1 MSKREK
7 PEPTQAELEILQIL
21 WQHGPVPV
29 RFVNDRLQEKRAV
42 GYTTTLKLLQIM
54 MEKRLVTRQSSG
66 RGHLYRANLAREEV
80 QDHMVGRLIDTAF
93 SGSAMN
99 LVMQA
104 LGHQQP
110 TAAEIEQLREMLDDM
125 ERGKP

>member
-1 MSKREK
+1 LSKTEK

-21 WQHGPVPV
+21 WQHGPQPV
-29 RFVNDRLQEKRAV
+29 RFVNQRLQEKRAV

-54 MEKRLVTRQSSG
+54 TEKRLVTRQSGG

-80 QDHMVGRLIDTAF
+80 QDHMVGRLIATAF

-104 LGHQQP
+104 LGHHQP